1 MIEAFNAGEKWME
14 IEKSHTE
21 RPVLLDFFKRPF
33 KKINFRISRLKGTCP
48 AQVLGQCYAFASTAS
63 C

>member
-1 MIEAFNAGEKWME
+1 MHKNTPREWQRQERGRSVIEAFNAGEKWME

-33 KKINFRISRLKGTCP
+33 KKLIS
-48 AQVLGQCYAFASTAS
+48 ASAT
-63 C
+63 